1 MERRDEIL
9 GDMRI
14 DLQPTELFVLVI
26 LANMGHA
33 AMTGDRESVQTLGNM
48 LFELPDS
55 ETTAMSALQK
65 LEASMKLA
73 AAMTLDASVPMEV
86 S

>member
-1 MERRDEIL
+1 MENANTPL
-9 GDMRI
+9 AAMQI
-14 DLQPTELFVLVI
+14 DLLPTELFVLVI

-33 AMTGDRESVQTLGNM
+33 AMSGDKEAVQTLGTM

-55 ETTAMSALQK
+55 EITAMAALQK

-73 AAMTLDASVPMEV
+73 AAMANDGGLS
-86 S
+86 